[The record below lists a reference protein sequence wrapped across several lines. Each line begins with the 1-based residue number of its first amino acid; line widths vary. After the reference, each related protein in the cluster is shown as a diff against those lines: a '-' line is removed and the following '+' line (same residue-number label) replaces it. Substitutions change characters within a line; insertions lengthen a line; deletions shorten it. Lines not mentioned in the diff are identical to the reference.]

1 MVVVVI
7 ILGYLL
13 GSIPTAY
20 LVGRAVRGIDL
31 RRYGSG
37 TVSGTAVYYH
47 VARPLVV
54 AVGLFDITKGALPTW
69 LALRLGLELPIA
81 VLSGLAAIVGHN
93 WPIFLGF
100 VGGRGLG
107 TFLGVLLIIF
117 PWGFPWL
124 LIWLTLGRLAKV
136 TAIGALLGLTSLPF
150 VMRLTDQ
157 PSAVILAAM
166 VMLALTV
173 VKRLEANRLPL
184 PEAPQE
190 RRRVLWRRLWL
201 DRDVPYQE
209 AWIYRLP
216 GGGDKTS
223 EVS

>member
-201 DRDVPYQE
+201 DRDVPQKE